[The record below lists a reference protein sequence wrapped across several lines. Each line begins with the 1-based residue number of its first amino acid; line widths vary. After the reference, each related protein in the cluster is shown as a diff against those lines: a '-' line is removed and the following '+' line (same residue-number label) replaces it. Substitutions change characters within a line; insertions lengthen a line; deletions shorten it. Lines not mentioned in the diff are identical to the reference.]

1 MATLDLSSLSGLT
14 SNLGALLPNQTDV
27 INNVI
32 LGAASSVVLA
42 GLKQQVGS
50 GALDP
55 IGLFHANQVTP
66 ANNPNNTVGPTIT
79 ASAFAS
85 LPAAAQTQ
93 MLAAG
98 VHVVAG

>member
-1 MATLDLSSLSGLT
+1 MASFDFSGIVSGLA
-14 SNLGALLPNQTDV
+14 GAMPNQTDI
-27 INNVI
+27 INNV
-32 LGAASSVVLA
+32 LLSAASGVVLA
-42 GLKQQVGS
+42 GLKQQVGNGS
-50 GALDP
+50 LDP
-55 IGLFHANQVTP
+55 IGLFHGNTVTP

-85 LPAAAQTQ
+85 LPPGAQTQ

>member
-1 MATLDLSSLSGLT
+1 MATVDLSGIVSSLAS
-14 SNLGALLPNQTDV
+14 AMPNQTDV
-27 INNVI
+27 LNNVMI
-32 LGAASSVVLA
+32 SAASGVLLA
-42 GLKQQVGS
+42 GLKTQVGN

-55 IGLFHANQVTP
+55 IGLFHGNTVTP